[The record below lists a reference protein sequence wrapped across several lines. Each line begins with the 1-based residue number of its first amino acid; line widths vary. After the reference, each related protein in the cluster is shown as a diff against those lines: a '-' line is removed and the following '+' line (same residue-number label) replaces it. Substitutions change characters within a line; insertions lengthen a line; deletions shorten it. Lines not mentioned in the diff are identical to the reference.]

1 MRDGERHIA
10 MADVLDG
17 GACGGGELMTKWR
30 TILAYVVLTI
40 MVALFVAG
48 IFRRLPPVHAAPPD
62 PVPPCEAIN
71 TTGAII
77 VYRCLPDEGPSY
89 LVNSFGFMILEE

>member
-1 MRDGERHIA
+1 MWVKVA
-10 MADVLDG
+10 AVFNF
-17 GACGGGELMTKWR
+17 AV
-30 TILAYVVLTI
+30 ILFWLYQWGSFA
-40 MVALFVAG
+40 VAFANSSD
-48 IFRRLPPVHAAPPD
+48 APSD